1 VKKNEEK
8 EIKIVK
14 KGNNEKRIIKEK
26 GKKNGRKHN
35 FIYIY
40 IYIMGVIVWQIN

>member
-1 VKKNEEK
+1 VNTKDEDGIKNE
-8 EIKIVK
+8 K
-14 KGNNEKRIIKEK
+14 KGNNEKRTIKEK